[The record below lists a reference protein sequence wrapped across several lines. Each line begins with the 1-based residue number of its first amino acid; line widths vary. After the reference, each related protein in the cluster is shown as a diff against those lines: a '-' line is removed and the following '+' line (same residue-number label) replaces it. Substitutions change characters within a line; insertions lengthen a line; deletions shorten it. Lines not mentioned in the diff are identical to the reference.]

1 MLRRWVA
8 FNVVGGLG
16 VLVQLGALF
25 VFTGWMEWHYL
36 LGTALA
42 VEAALLHNFIW
53 HELWTWADR
62 TADARGG
69 ALKRFLAFNLANGAV
84 SLAGNLLL
92 MRLLVGRFAMHYAL
106 ANLLT
111 IACCSI
117 LNFVAG
123 DRLVFASGVAGPPP
137 KGADAGLERN
147 GELCETQGLPESPT
161 PCGFSSLS
169 RRVRSLRLP
178 S

>member
-25 VFTGWMEWHYL
+25 VFAGWMEWHYL

-62 TADARGG
+62 TAGSRRGV
-69 ALKRFLAFNLANGAV
+69 LRRLLAFNLANGAV
-84 SLAGNLLL
+84 SIAGNLLL
-92 MRLLVGRFAMHYAL
+92 MRLLVGRFDMHYFL

-111 IACCSI
+111 IACCSM
-117 LNFVAG
+117 LNFLAG
-123 DRLVFASGVAGPPP
+123 DRLVFTPDMAGP
-137 KGADAGLERN
+137 GVRRADAGPKWK
-147 GELCETQGLPESPT
+147 GEPCGKQVLPESPAQ
-161 PCGFSSLS
+161 CGFSSLC
-169 RRVRSLRLP
+169 RWVRSLRLP